1 MKSKLTYLLSVL
13 LILFYSCQQN
23 QDTKLTIA
31 NQTEEYLVIA
41 DTIINDIMLKAAEND
56 EWAEYSL
63 RKLDK
68 LRLVNEIFDLVYEGK
83 LTPYEFFSET
93 PLTIEDIK
101 QLERDPEFSRDKIA
115 KVQFEEGW
123 YFDPV
128 SLKMTKRVH
137 SIMLAFEIYNNQGEI
152 KGYKPAFKVYLK

>member
-1 MKSKLTYLLSVL
+1 
-13 LILFYSCQQN
+13 
-23 QDTKLTIA
+23 
-31 NQTEEYLVIA
+31 
-41 DTIINDIMLKAAEND
+41 
-56 EWAEYSL
+56 
-63 RKLDK
+63 
-68 LRLVNEIFDLVYEGK
+68 LVNEIFDLVYEGK

>member
-1 MKSKLTYLLSVL
+1 MKLKLTYLISIL
-13 LILFYSCQQN
+13 LLFIYSCQQN
-23 QDTKLTIA
+23 SDKKI
-31 NQTEEYLVIA
+31 NISNKTEEYLVIA

-68 LRLVNEIFDLVYEGK
+68 LRLVNEIFDLAYEGK

>member
-1 MKSKLTYLLSVL
+1 MKLKLTYLISIL
-13 LILFYSCQQN
+13 LLFIYSCQQN
-23 QDTKLTIA
+23 SDKKI
-31 NQTEEYLVIA
+31 NISNKTEEYLVIA